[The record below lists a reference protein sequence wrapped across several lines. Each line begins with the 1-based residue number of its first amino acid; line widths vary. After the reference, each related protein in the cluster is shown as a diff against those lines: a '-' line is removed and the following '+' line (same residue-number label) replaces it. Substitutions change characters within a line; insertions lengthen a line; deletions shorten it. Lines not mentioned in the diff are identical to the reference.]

1 MLNYTVMALGNH
13 DFDDG
18 TAGLQPFVDQVISN
32 SLTLSLILFL
42 KINYPMIAANVH
54 SSQLENVE
62 ASTVVNL
69 KGRKVRE
76 YS

>member
-32 SLTLSLILFL
+32 GLTLSIDSIF
-42 KINYPMIAANVH
+42 KD
-54 SSQLENVE
+54 QL
-62 ASTVVNL
+62 SDDS
-69 KGRKVRE
+69 G
-76 YS
+76 